1 METRPGRPRK
11 GDTEK
16 RSRKFMVRLTEE
28 EYERLAD
35 AAKAD
40 QRTVSDYARITLVR
54 ATKQA

>member
-1 METRPGRPRK
+1 MKPGRPKK
-11 GDTEK
+11 GDEEK

-28 EYERLAD
+28 EYAALTA